1 VTRTSSGSR
10 CNRSIPRFLTV
21 ILLLVLIAALFV
33 WVDAQASYNRLA
45 ACQYAQKYWSK
56 VCSDGYFFA
65 DSETPSLLGAGKS
78 VPTDEEGFDC
88 AHFVSCCIGSEP
100 NEPGGG
106 LEVPSRTLT
115 YGEPGA
121 QRLVNWLIE
130 QAATRVATISAM
142 VPGDVVAYDVD
153 RNGWIEHVALYMGDG
168 LVTAHSISRY
178 SEWNLKPEADIVLLH
193 LHGPYTPPPGKLNL
207 DWIGWAV
214 AAIVLAGLLG
224 IVLAVNYH

>member
-1 VTRTSSGSR
+1 MTRAYSR
-10 CNRSIPRFLTV
+10 HSRKGSIPRSLV
-21 ILLLVLIAALFV
+21 VVLSLVLIATLLV
-33 WVDAQASYNRLA
+33 CVHAQASYNRLS
-45 ACQYAQKYWSK
+45 ACQYAEKYWNK

-65 DSETPSLLGAGKS
+65 DSETPSMFGAGQP

-106 LEVPSRTLT
+106 LDVLSRTLT

-130 QAATRVATISAM
+130 QGATYVATISAM
-142 VPGDVVAYDVD
+142 VPGDLVAYDVD

-178 SEWNLKPEADIVLLH
+178 SGWNPKPEADIVLLH
-193 LHGPYTPPPGKLNL
+193 LPGSYEPSLGKLDL
-207 DWIGWAV
+207 GWISWALT
-214 AAIVLAGLLG
+214 AIVLAGLMGVIL
-224 IVLAVNYH
+224 VATHH

>member
-1 VTRTSSGSR
+1 MTRTSSGSR
-10 CNRSIPRFLTV
+10 CKGLIRRSLAV
-21 ILLLVLIAALFV
+21 VLSLALIAALLV
-33 WVDAQASYNRLA
+33 CV
-45 ACQYAQKYWSK
+45 YAQSAYDRLSACRYAEKYWNK

-65 DSETPSLLGAGKS
+65 DTEGPTLLGAGKP

-106 LEVPSRTLT
+106 LDVSSRTLT

-121 QRLVNWLIE
+121 QRLVNWLIG
-130 QAATRVATISAM
+130 QGATHVTTISAM
-142 VPGDVVAYDVD
+142 MPGDVVAYDAD

-178 SEWNLKPEADIVLLH
+178 SGWNPKPEADIVLLH
-193 LHGPYTPPPGKLNL
+193 LPGPYTQPPGKLGL

-214 AAIVLAGLLG
+214 TAIVLTGLLG
-224 IVLAVNYH
+224 IILAVTHH

>member
-1 VTRTSSGSR
+1 MTRTSSASR
-10 CNRSIPRFLTV
+10 YKGSIPRPFVV
-21 ILLLVLIAALFV
+21 ILSLVLVATLLVCAH
-33 WVDAQASYNRLA
+33 AQPLYNRLSA
-45 ACQYAQKYWSK
+45 FRYAEKYWNK

-65 DSETPSLLGAGKS
+65 DSETPSLLGAREP

-100 NEPGGG
+100 TQPGGG
-106 LEVPSRTLT
+106 LDVPCRALT

-121 QRLVNWLIE
+121 QRLVNWLIR
-130 QAATRVATISAM
+130 QGATRVARISAM

-178 SEWNLKPEADIVLLH
+178 SVWNLKPEADIFLLR
-193 LHGPYTPPPGKLNL
+193 LPGPYTQPLSSL
-207 DWIGWAV
+207 DLGWIGWAIT
-214 AAIVLAGLLG
+214 AIVLTGLLG
-224 IVLAVNYH
+224 ILLAVTYH

>member
-1 VTRTSSGSR
+1 M
-10 CNRSIPRFLTV
+10 PRLLAV
-21 ILLLVLIAALFV
+21 VLLLVLVAV
-33 WVDAQASYNRLA
+33 QSTSVHAQASYNRLSA
-45 ACQYAQKYWSK
+45 LQYAQKYWSK

-65 DSETPSLLGAGKS
+65 DSETPSLLGAGEP
-78 VPTDEEGFDC
+78 VPMGEEGFDC

-121 QRLVNWLIE
+121 QRLVNWLMA
-130 QAATRVATISAM
+130 QGATRVATISAM

-153 RNGWIEHVALYMGDG
+153 HNGWIEHVALYMGDG

-178 SEWNLKPEADIVLLH
+178 SEWNPKPEADILLLH
-193 LHGPYTPPPGKLNL
+193 LPGPYAPPPGRLSF
-207 DWIGWAV
+207 DWIGWGA
-214 AAIVLAGLLG
+214 AAIALAGLLS
-224 IVLAVNYH
+224 IILAVRYH

>member
-1 VTRTSSGSR
+1 VTRTSSKSRGNGSM
-10 CNRSIPRFLTV
+10 PRLLAV
-21 ILLLVLIAALFV
+21 VLLLVLVAAQSTSV
-33 WVDAQASYNRLA
+33 HAQASYNRLSA
-45 ACQYAQKYWSK
+45 LQYAQKYWSK

-65 DSETPSLLGAGKS
+65 DSETPSLLGAGEP
-78 VPTDEEGFDC
+78 VPMGEEGFDC

-121 QRLVNWLIE
+121 QRLVNWLMT
-130 QAATRVATISAM
+130 QGATRVATISDM

-153 RNGWIEHVALYMGDG
+153 HNGWIEHVALYMGDG

-178 SEWNLKPEADIVLLH
+178 SGWNPKPEADIILLH
-193 LHGPYTPPPGKLNL
+193 LPSPYAPPPGRLSF
-207 DWIGWAV
+207 DWIGWGVV
-214 AAIVLAGLLG
+214 AIALVGLLS
-224 IVLAVNYH
+224 IICAVNYH

>member
-1 VTRTSSGSR
+1 MTRTPSGSR
-10 CNRSIPRFLTV
+10 RKGLIQRLLAVS
-21 ILLLVLIAALFV
+21 LLLVLIAVLFV
-33 WVDAQASYNRLA
+33 CVDAQASYNRLSA
-45 ACQYAQKYWSK
+45 FQYAQKYWNK

-65 DSETPSLLGAGKS
+65 DSETPSLLGAREPA
-78 VPTDEEGFDC
+78 PTDEEGFDC
-88 AHFVSCCIGSEP
+88 AHFVSCCIGSEQ

-130 QAATRVATISAM
+130 QGATRVSKISAM

-178 SEWNLKPEADIVLLH
+178 SKWNPKPEADIILLH
-193 LHGPYTPPPGKLNL
+193 VPGPYAPPPVKLDL
-207 DWIGWAV
+207 GWIGWV
-214 AAIVLAGLLG
+214 VTAIVLAGLLG
-224 IVLAVNYH
+224 VIFAGTYH